1 MDKVQRIDNNELYA
15 KLLGKEKMGS
25 LMVMGRALPMMEVF
39 MKENGRTESMTDK
52 ELTFYQEVKN
62 MKESGKMD
70 LNMVKVKKR
79 R

>member
-1 MDKVQRIDNNELYA
+1 MQSM
-15 KLLGKEKMGS
+15 LGKEKMGS

-62 MKESGKMD
+62 MKESGRMD
-70 LNMVKVKKR
+70 LNMVLEL
-79 R
+79 